1 MGNMVLGIGTK
12 MQHLAILT
20 KLGEA
25 AAGRLPLKALQ
36 AKPQSRTAVEE
47 LAHEGLIDGE
57 REVSGYAIAPG
68 GRAALA
74 AEAARLPLPAF
85 ELAALE
91 ALGTAPDP
99 LPAARIIRGAGAAG
113 RRQEVIERLIGRGFV
128 GLVEAGGA
136 GTKPRKAAP
145 LYQILPAGRAY
156 VALAATP
163 GAIAASDW
171 PLLDWLAQQPGPV
184 ALKGLPRKGPPA
196 KDRAG
201 ALERLTRQGLI
212 RTETALSAKG
222 GAVWLT
228 ERGQA
233 CLQDLAARLAAL
245 RKGAPPAPEKP
256 DDDQVLAAIV
266 ALDREI
272 GTGNYLPLF
281 HLRAR
286 LQPPLA
292 RDELDQALRR
302 LEQRGAVTLST
313 LQEGRQFSP
322 AELAAGIPQ
331 VVGGPLFY
339 IILN

>member
-1 MGNMVLGIGTK
+1 MLRIGAK
-12 MQHLAILT
+12 MQHLVILAR
-20 KLGEA
+20 LGEA

-36 AKPQSRTAVEE
+36 PTPASRAAIED
-47 LAHEGLIDGE
+47 LALEGLIDGE
-57 REVSGYAIAPG
+57 REVTGYALTDA

-74 AEAARLPLPAF
+74 AEAARLPLPAV
-85 ELAALE
+85 ELLGLE
-91 ALGTAPDP
+91 TLGTSPGP
-99 LPAARIIRGAGAAG
+99 LPAARIIRGAGAASQ
-113 RRQEVIERLIGRGFV
+113 RQAVLERLVGRGFIGSTEV
-128 GLVEAGGA
+128 GT
-136 GTKPRKAAP
+136 GTKARKAAP

-163 GAIAASDW
+163 GAIAATDR

-184 ALKGLPRKGPPA
+184 ALKALPRKGPPA
-196 KDRAG
+196 KDRSG
-201 ALERLTRQGLI
+201 ALDRLSSQGLI
-212 RTETALSAKG
+212 RTETALSAKA

-228 ERGQA
+228 ERGLA

-245 RKGAPPAPEKP
+245 RQGEPPVLDKP
-256 DDDQVLAAIV
+256 GEEQVLAAIA
-266 ALDREI
+266 ALDREL

-281 HLRAR
+281 HLRNR
-286 LQPPLA
+286 LQPPLS